1 MIFIT
6 LLPLYVLMLHF
17 LCFFKSF
24 AGINYFDENIILIVI
39 HLIYMHYS
47 GHVDTDPADV
57 GSLGCGGFAKGCCNC
72 QVRLTTSEKNGDR
85 GFQRFSGRSDYWNN
99 YSFKFTS

>member
-24 AGINYFDENIILIVI
+24 AGMYCLDGIIILIVI

-47 GHVDTDPADV
+47 GHFDTDPAD
-57 GSLGCGGFAKGCCNC
+57 GESLGCGGVA
-72 QVRLTTSEKNGDR
+72 E
-85 GFQRFSGRSDYWNN
+85 GFL
-99 YSFKFTS
+99 